1 MTHARSNYEEEVRVP
16 LLMIWDD
23 RLPEGR
29 RVRHP
34 AQLADVLPT
43 LTSLLGIE
51 ADAFELDGTDLL
63 PYVRGAHEADPDRPI
78 FLERPYYP
86 AGRPAFAQKGHGY
99 AVRTGRWKLFE
110 APDEDR
116 VELYDLEA
124 DPGERRDRSAAEP
137 EQVERLSA
145 MLADWRRRQEARAG
159 APRDLTIPEDARDGL
174 RALGYADDTEPPAR

>member
-86 AGRPAFAQKGHGY
+86 TRLRSEGTWLCGAYGP
-99 AVRTGRWKLFE
+99 
-110 APDEDR
+110 
-116 VELYDLEA
+116 LEA
-124 DPGERRDRSAAEP
+124 LRS
-137 EQVERLSA
+137 
-145 MLADWRRRQEARAG
+145 
-159 APRDLTIPEDARDGL
+159 PR
-174 RALGYADDTEPPAR
+174 